1 MGRSGRLVHGRRRV
15 DTSAFGAIWK
25 TADMKLGV
33 GLWCLQ
39 STATAPRAWTQ
50 AYDELLDDAR
60 LTERVGLHSLWLSEH
75 HGYYDGYCPALIPAA
90 AAALAA
96 TDTLQVGTGVLLLP
110 LHDSERVRSA
120 AAHLNERFDGR
131 FHLGMGMGYR
141 PTEFAQRGLDIGDR
155 VRRMVD
161 GLDNLAA
168 DRPGPMWVG
177 VTSEPA
183 ARRAGR
189 RGLGLMISGAF
200 SKRVVDDLIAA
211 HREAWEAA
219 GSLGGTT
226 PPVGLLRN
234 VWVADS
240 PQERRQALDWVRS
253 SYLVYAGLGW
263 GADDT
268 GVDFRAAIAESMDEV
283 EDSAIVG
290 SAEEVA
296 DTLAGYDVDL
306 VVCRIG
312 YDEPPSSA
320 VREVIERLGADVA
333 PAIAS
338 AGRTETIDRG
348 LPS

>member
-1 MGRSGRLVHGRRRV
+1 
-15 DTSAFGAIWK
+15 
-25 TADMKLGV
+25 MKVGV

-39 STATAPRAWTQ
+39 STATAPRPFTQ
-50 AYDELLDDAR
+50 AYAELLDDAR
-60 LTERVGLHSLWLSEH
+60 LTESVGLHSLWLSEH
-75 HGYYDGYCPALIPAA
+75 HGYYDGYCPALLPAA

-96 TDTLQVGTGVLLLP
+96 TDSLQVGTGVLLLP
-110 LHDSERVRSA
+110 LHDAERVRVA
-120 AAHLNERFDGR
+120 AQHLNHRFDNR

-141 PTEFAQRGLDIGDR
+141 PSEFAARDLNIADR

-161 GLDNLAA
+161 GLDLLAA

-177 VTSEPA
+177 VTSLPA

-211 HREAWEAA
+211 HREAWHDA
-219 GSLGGTT
+219 GCPGEDQ

-234 VWVADS
+234 VWVADD
-240 PQERRQALDWVRS
+240 EAAKRQALRWVRS

-283 EDSAIVG
+283 EASAIVG
-290 SAEEVA
+290 SAAEVA
-296 DTLAGYDVDL
+296 ETLGDYDVDL

-312 YDEPPSSA
+312 YDEPPSAA
-320 VREVIERLGADVA
+320 VREAIERVGTDVA
-333 PAIAS
+333 PLLAN
-338 AGRTETIDRG
+338 AGRIGTV
-348 LPS
+348 L

>member
-1 MGRSGRLVHGRRRV
+1 
-15 DTSAFGAIWK
+15 
-25 TADMKLGV
+25 MKVGV

-50 AYDELLDDAR
+50 AYAELLDDAR
-60 LTERVGLHSLWLSEH
+60 LTEDVGLHSLWLSEH
-75 HGYYDGYCPALIPAA
+75 HGYYDGYCPALLPAA

-110 LHDSERVRSA
+110 LHDTERVRTA
-120 AAHLNERFDGR
+120 AAHLNGRFNDR

-141 PTEFAQRGLDIGDR
+141 PTEFAQRGLDISGR
-155 VRRMVD
+155 VKRMVA
-161 GLDNLAA
+161 GLDTLAA

-200 SKRVVDDLIAA
+200 SKQVVDDLIAA
-211 HREAWEAA
+211 HRDAWTAA
-219 GSLGGTT
+219 GSPGHTT

-240 PQERRQALDWVRS
+240 AAERRQALDWVRS

-263 GADDT
+263 EPTTRASTSGPRSPSRWTRSRRRQSSADPT
-268 GVDFRAAIAESMDEV
+268 IAD
-283 EDSAIVG
+283 
-290 SAEEVA
+290 EVA

-312 YDEPPSSA
+312 YDEPRTSA
-320 VREVIERLGADVA
+320 VREVIERLGRDVA
-333 PAIAS
+333 PALAD
-338 AGRTETIDRG
+338 AGRTGTV
-348 LPS
+348 L